1 MSKKKRISAQNE
13 NTTKNGAVKTGAE
26 LQDRREAKKAAV
38 LGTETKRRPPL
49 YAVLAIAVLIVT
61 GTVYFIVSRS
71 QNNESAVT
79 ASFSAETAGS
89 EIAYPTGLFDDGT
102 ARYYEYRDGGFT
114 IKYFI
119 LKSSDGIIRAAF
131 DACDVCWRAGKGY
144 VQSGDF
150 MVCRNC
156 GRQFASVLVNE
167 VKGGCN
173 PAPLKRII
181 QNEKLIIKVTDI
193 LEGKQYFNFSGKV

>member
-1 MSKKKRISAQNE
+1 MSEKKRIPAQNK
-13 NTTKNGAVKTGAE
+13 TTTQKGAVKTGAE

-38 LGTETKRRPPL
+38 LGTEKKSRPPL
-49 YAVLAIAVLIVT
+49 YALLAIAVLIVT
-61 GTVYFIVSRS
+61 GTVYVIVNRS
-71 QNNESAVT
+71 QNNGAAVVKT
-79 ASFSAETAGS
+79 FSADTAGS
-89 EIAYPTGLFDDGT
+89 QITYPAGLFDDGT
-102 ARYYEYRDGGFT
+102 ARYYEYRDGDFT

-144 VQSGDF
+144 SQSGDF

-181 QNEKLIIKVTDI
+181 QNGKLIITVKDI
-193 LEGKQYFNFSGKV
+193 LEGKQYFDFSGKV